1 MIRQMTAWIVM
12 GALVVGLAAPVFAQG
27 TTQTAPAAPAAPAKP
42 AAPAAGA
49 PATGAPAASTKPKV
63 ATKSTRGMVKSASAD
78 GLMLVDKKEKEWAF
92 VLDKD
97 TKIMKAKKAIEVKD
111 ITLKDSARVVYA
123 DADGK
128 MVAKTVTI
136 KPPKAPAPKPAG

>member
-1 MIRQMTAWIVM
+1 MIRQMTVWIVM

-27 TTQTAPAAPAAPAKP
+27 TTQTAPAAPATPAKP
-42 AAPAAGA
+42 AA

-63 ATKSTRGMVKSASAD
+63 ATKTTTGTVKSASAD
-78 GLMLVDKKEKEWAF
+78 GLMLVTMGKDKKEKEWAF

-97 TKIMKAKKAIEVKD
+97 TKITKAKKAIEVKD
-111 ITLKDSARVVYA
+111 ITAKDSATVVYA

-136 KPPKAPAPKPAG
+136 NPPKAPAPKPAG